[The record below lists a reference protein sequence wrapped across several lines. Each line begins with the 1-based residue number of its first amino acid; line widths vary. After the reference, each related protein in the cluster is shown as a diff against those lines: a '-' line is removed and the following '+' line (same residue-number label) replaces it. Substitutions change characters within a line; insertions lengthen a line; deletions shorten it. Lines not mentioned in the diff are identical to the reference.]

1 MGDYKNLSSE
11 DAVSKLKKLAEDIRI
26 CMFCTD
32 LTHTP
37 FSTRPMSV
45 QEVDESGNI
54 WFLSGA
60 DSDKNFEIKQD
71 ENVQLLFAKN
81 SSSEYLNVYG
91 KAFIYKDKSTIE
103 DKWSPV
109 AKAWF
114 SKGKDD
120 PNVTVIRVQPE
131 YVYYW
136 DTKSGK
142 MVSLLKI
149 AVGAIIGKPLDDGIE
164 GKLSV

>member
-1 MGDYKNLSSE
+1 MGDLKNLSNE
-11 DAVSKLKKLAEDIRI
+11 EAVAKLKKLAEDIRV

-32 LTHTP
+32 LTHVP

-45 QEVDESGNI
+45 QEVDEFGNI

-60 DSDKNFEIKQD
+60 DSDKNFDIKQD
-71 ENVQLLFAKN
+71 ENVQLLFAKTASN
-81 SSSEYLNVYG
+81 EFLNVFG
-91 KAFIYKDKSTIE
+91 KAFIYKDKRTIE
-103 DKWSPV
+103 DKWNPI

-114 SKGKDD
+114 NEGKDD
-120 PNVTVIRVQPE
+120 PNLTVIRIQPD
-131 YVYYW
+131 YTYYW

-142 MVSLLKI
+142 VVSLLKI
-149 AVGAIIGKPLDDGIE
+149 AVGAVIGKPLDDGIE